1 MKKVVGLFT
10 YLTLLFCVGC
20 QREVPQILDNQNDS
34 LQILGFSPDSAK
46 VGDLVLVKG
55 RGFDTLAYGNVVSI
69 NNVQQQVVQASD
81 TVLVIKIMAATT
93 TGKIVVA
100 AKSQQAISSSNLVIG
115 SATQQQ
121 LMVLSFSPDSACIGD
136 TITIKAKG
144 FSAIASD
151 NLVTINSTAAEL
163 ISSKDSILIIK
174 ISPGTTTGKISVVSK
189 GQSAISSNNLVIVSV
204 SPWIQKADFP
214 ALWGDFTAVTG
225 ISAGGKGFFF
235 KRELWEY
242 QPLQN
247 AWVKKADKPSDNGG
261 AYSFA
266 FSISNKI
273 YIGYGGYPGL
283 DSVKLWEYDI
293 ANNSWTK
300 KRNLPI
306 RPRLAPFAFSVNNI
320 GYVGGGQISF
330 SSDMHA
336 HDFWKYDALNDTWS
350 RLADFPGSWTIGISG
365 LVIGNEPYVYD
376 TGLGYPQAPTFAS
389 GEGRLWRYDISTNT
403 WVERARNPGG
413 DKAMSAAAFAIG
425 NKGYVAVAVAKTP
438 ADPKN
443 DFWMYDPGTNAWTK
457 KTDVGGGLRW
467 FGSGFAIGNKGYVG
481 LGTGD
486 TYAQKKKDFWEYT
499 PE

>member
-10 YLTLLFCVGC
+10 YLILLFCVGC
-20 QREVPQILDNQNDS
+20 QREVPQILDNQSDS
-34 LQILGFSPDSAK
+34 LQILDFSPDSAK
-46 VGDLVLVKG
+46 VGGFVLIKG
-55 RGFDTLAYGNVVSI
+55 RGFDTLANGNAVSI

-100 AKSQQAISSSNLVIG
+100 AKSQQATSSTNLVIG
-115 SATQQQ
+115 SASQQQQ
-121 LMVLSFSPDSACIGD
+121 LIILSFNPDSASIGD
-136 TITIKAKG
+136 TVHIKGKG
-144 FSAIASD
+144 FGSATSD
-151 NLVTINSTAAEL
+151 NLVTINSNSAEV
-163 ISSKDSILIIK
+163 INANDSILIIK
-174 ISPGTTTGKISVVSK
+174 ILPGTTTGKVSVVSK

-293 ANNSWTK
+293 ANN
-300 KRNLPI
+300 
-306 RPRLAPFAFSVNNI
+306 
-320 GYVGGGQISF
+320 
-330 SSDMHA
+330 
-336 HDFWKYDALNDTWS
+336 
-350 RLADFPGSWTIGISG
+350 
-365 LVIGNEPYVYD
+365 
-376 TGLGYPQAPTFAS
+376 
-389 GEGRLWRYDISTNT
+389 
-403 WVERARNPGG
+403 
-413 DKAMSAAAFAIG
+413 
-425 NKGYVAVAVAKTP
+425 
-438 ADPKN
+438 
-443 DFWMYDPGTNAWTK
+443 
-457 KTDVGGGLRW
+457 
-467 FGSGFAIGNKGYVG
+467 
-481 LGTGD
+481 
-486 TYAQKKKDFWEYT
+486 
-499 PE
+499 